1 MAGRKP
7 KPTQLKII
15 EGNPGKRPLN
25 NREPVPTGDLENPPE
40 WLNDSQ
46 KEGWKYAIENAP
58 KGLLKK
64 LDQSVLITWVIA
76 EDLHRQAT
84 MQLQKTG
91 LLVRTPNTNQPMQSP
106 YLPIIN
112 RQATLMMK
120 AASEMGFTPT
130 SRSRIVLAE
139 EALQDDPWAKLANG

>member
-7 KPTQLKII
+7 KPTMLKII

-25 NREPVPTGDLENPPE
+25 DREPKPTGDLVNPPE

-46 KEGWKYAIENAP
+46 TEGWKYAIENAP

-84 MQLQKTG
+84 IQLQKTG

-139 EALQDDPWAKLANG
+139 EAIQDDPWAKLANG